1 MAQMALSSYTKDMTQ
16 EKTIIISVGGSMI
29 VPNEIDT
36 VFLANFKTLILDY
49 ISRGFRF
56 VLIAGGGRTARRY
69 QAAGNEVTPLTKDD
83 MDWLGI
89 HTTRLNGHL
98 LRSVFVHEANPR
110 IVTNPHE
117 DIDWKES
124 VLIGAGWRPGCSTD
138 YDAVLIA
145 KNLGISKLI
154 NLSNIDYVY
163 TDDPRKNPE
172 AKKIE
177 HIEWKDFRKLIP
189 TEWDPGL
196 SSPFDPVAAK
206 ECEKINMEVAILN
219 GNNLENIRA
228 YLEGNTFIGTRI
240 TANT

>member
-1 MAQMALSSYTKDMTQ
+1 
-16 EKTIIISVGGSMI
+16 MI
-29 VPNEIDT
+29 VPNDIDT
-36 VFLANFKTLILDY
+36 VFLTQFKSLILDY
-49 ISRGFRF
+49 VSRGFRF
-56 VLIAGGGRTARRY
+56 VLIAGGGKTARKY
-69 QAAGNEVTPLTKDD
+69 QNAANEITPLTKDD

-89 HTTRLNGHL
+89 HSTRLNAHL
-98 LRSVFVHEANPR
+98 LRSVFVHEAHPR
-110 IVTNPHE
+110 IVTSPHD

-145 KNLGISKLI
+145 KNLSISKLI

-177 HIEWKDFRKLIP
+177 KIEWKEFRKLIP
-189 TEWDPGL
+189 SEWDPGL
-196 SSPFDPVAAK
+196 SSPFDPIAAR
-206 ECEKINMEVAILN
+206 ECEKIGMEVAILN

-228 YLEGNTFIGTRI
+228 YIDEQPFLGTVIYPNTL
-240 TANT
+240 